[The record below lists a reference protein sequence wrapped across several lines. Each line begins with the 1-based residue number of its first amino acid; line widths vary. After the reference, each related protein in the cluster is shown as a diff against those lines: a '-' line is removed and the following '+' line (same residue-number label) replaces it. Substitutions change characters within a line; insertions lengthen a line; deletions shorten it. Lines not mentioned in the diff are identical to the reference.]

1 MSYRG
6 TWDFANFRPDN
17 TTWTPGDNMTAAIRP
32 LGSTAMFGPA
42 STAMT
47 SDGRVGHIYTWRDGS
62 TSNFE
67 LRLGY
72 ASSLASF
79 LTTSSSI
86 THDRALMSTT
96 QSLAPMGTLTSID
109 GVWWLCVG
117 WCPTGLGGGNDREAL
132 FDSSVEESEAADIDT
147 NPVASLVALWKS
159 TDDGDNWTLVRELGG
174 IDDLYLNPSGS
185 TTYDSYAYGL
195 IDYNDSD
202 SDPHPP
208 TQIYVAGN
216 GRWYMG
222 VPATTH
228 NTDDHMG
235 SGTGTSEVVRAMLE
249 SQDQGSNWIL
259 QTWNYDNGVDD
270 PEARLAIAR
279 SGART
284 TGNRNL
290 WEVNGYVSM
299 FMDLNSSSYGHE
311 LMYLEPGSSTW
322 KGGMSNSGVSTSGD
336 GRRAAFV
343 AGNDIYSYTDFLSPR
358 GPRVVRD
365 IGSVYPLYFSGAANS
380 AAEDALW
387 AQIVDHSGGTIALG
401 SVSSPDKYLW
411 QRLQYGSVD
420 VAVLHIQQ
428 SIVHVNLYP
437 WGWQWHFIN

>member
-17 TTWTPGDNMTAAIRP
+17 TTWVPGDNTTAAIRP

-96 QSLAPMGTLTSID
+96 ESLAPMGTLTSID

-117 WCPTGLGGGNDREAL
+117 WCPTGLGGGGNNEAL
-132 FDSSVEESEAADIDT
+132 FDSSVDESEAADIGT

-174 IDDLYLNPSGS
+174 IDDLWLDPTGS
-185 TTYDSYAYGL
+185 TTYDLYAFGL
-195 IDYNDSD
+195 IDYLSVDSA
-202 SDPHPP
+202 PHPP
-208 TQIYVAGN
+208 TQIFVASN
-216 GRWYMG
+216 GTWHMG
-222 VPATTH
+222 VPATTR

-235 SGTGTSEVVRAMLE
+235 AGTSTVEVVRAMVKSNDDGANWQLE
-249 SQDQGSNWIL
+249 
-259 QTWNYDNGVDD
+259 TWQFDDGVN
-270 PEARLAIAR
+270 PEERFAIAR
-279 SGART
+279 GNART

-290 WEVNGYVSM
+290 FEVNGTVSM

-311 LMYLEPGSSTW
+311 LMYQVSGVW
-322 KGGMSNSGVSTSGD
+322 NGGMADAGVSTSGD
-336 GRRAAFV
+336 GRRPAFV
-343 AGNDIYSYTDFLSPR
+343 AGNDIYSYTDFLTPGR
-358 GPRVVRD
+358 GPKVVTD
-365 IGSVYPLYFSGAANS
+365 IGSVYPSYFSGAANS
-380 AAEDALW
+380 AAEEALW
-387 AQIVDHSGGTIALG
+387 TELVDHDGASINLG

-428 SIVHVNLYP
+428 SIIHVNLYP